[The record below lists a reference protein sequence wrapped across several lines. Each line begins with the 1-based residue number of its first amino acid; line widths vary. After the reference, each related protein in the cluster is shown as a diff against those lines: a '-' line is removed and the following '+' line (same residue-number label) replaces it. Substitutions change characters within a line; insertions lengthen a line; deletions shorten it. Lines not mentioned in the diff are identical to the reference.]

1 MKVNLNK
8 LSYNFDETG
17 ATTSV
22 TAEFNSQDTY
32 PEFLNA
38 RLEIVTDD
46 LEEEQSFDDLSRK
59 QLEKLAR
66 KKLAKITAYTE

>member
-32 PEFLNA
+32 PEYLNA
-38 RLEIVTDD
+38 RFEIKKED
-46 LEEEQSFDDLSRK
+46 LEESQEFDDLSRK
-59 QLEKLAR
+59 
-66 KKLAKITAYTE
+66 

>member
-46 LEEEQSFDDLSRK
+46 LEKNNLLTIYHVNNLK
-59 QLEKLAR
+59 N
-66 KKLAKITAYTE
+66 